1 MHKASLLWF
10 LETLDNNLCAQIRI
24 HLNSGTKIPSGGG
37 THLAI
42 CCLLIPYATTTITLK
57 ELLFSA
63 VSVTFRVPEHLSS
76 KTSMIFLTNLT
87 SGLLVFPKML
97 LWKRISVIATCL
109 DRWFPFH
116 YFDLFVIISELF
128 ILRRMMKELVSTEKY
143 FAAHGDWGRFF

>member
-1 MHKASLLWF
+1 LWF

-63 VSVTFRVPEHLSS
+63 VSVTFRVPEHLSR
-76 KTSMIFLTNLT
+76 
-87 SGLLVFPKML
+87 
-97 LWKRISVIATCL
+97 KRISVIATCL